1 MKKERKMYLL
11 RQIDAEIKR
20 RLQYVEG
27 AKEVTNSFI
36 SASPSESGDRLLYR
50 LLYQLADN
58 ALKKLIHLKNEI
70 ESSSN
75 DTATIIAPPC
85 YVEVRFPE
93 GEVESFYLVNN
104 VVNID
109 SINFVSP
116 KSPLGKALLGR
127 CQGET
132 VTYSVAQGK
141 QISVIIEK
149 VE

>member
-11 RQIDAEIKR
+11 RQINAEIKR

-50 LLYQLADN
+50 LLYQLADS
-58 ALKKLIHLKNEI
+58 ALDKLIQLKNEI

-75 DTATIIAPPC
+75 DTVTIIAPPC
-85 YVEVRFPE
+85 YIEIRFPE
-93 GEVESFYLVNN
+93 GDVESFYLVNN
-104 VVNID
+104 VANID
-109 SINFVSP
+109 GIDFVSS

-127 CQGET
+127 RQGEK
-132 VTYSVAQGK
+132 VTYSTAQGEL
-141 QISVIIEK
+141 ISVTIER